1 MFKILFKSWFKS
13 LLTFLARHCRFSFII
28 LVVVAFAPEFCFA
41 DTIDGSGPMDDL
53 LIEIIGILEGSVLT
67 AALIISV
74 VFFGVSIALFP
85 NNRET
90 IERGARI
97 VLGLMIAAK
106 GAGFISGA
114 LGLSFII

>member
-1 MFKILFKSWFKS
+1 MFNFWLKS
-13 LLTFLARHCRFSFII
+13 LLIFLVRHCRVSFII
-28 LVVVAFAPEFCFA
+28 IVVLAFAPELCFA
-41 DTIDGSGPMDDL
+41 DTIDGSGDFDDL
-53 LIEIIGILEGSVLT
+53 LIEILEILEGSVLT

-74 VFFGVSIALFP
+74 IGFGMSIAMFP

-106 GAGFISGA
+106 GAGFIAGA
-114 LGLSFII
+114 LGLSCLI

>member
-1 MFKILFKSWFKS
+1 MFKS
-13 LLTFLARHCRFSFII
+13 LLTFVVKKCLIIFII
-28 LVVVAFAPEFCFA
+28 LVVLSFVPEFCFA
-41 DTIDGSGPMDDL
+41 DTIDGSGPFDDL
-53 LIEIIGILEGSVLT
+53 LIEILEILEGPVLT

-74 VFFGVSIALFP
+74 IGFGISIAMFP

-106 GAGFISGA
+106 GAGFIANA
-114 LGLSFII
+114 LGLACLI